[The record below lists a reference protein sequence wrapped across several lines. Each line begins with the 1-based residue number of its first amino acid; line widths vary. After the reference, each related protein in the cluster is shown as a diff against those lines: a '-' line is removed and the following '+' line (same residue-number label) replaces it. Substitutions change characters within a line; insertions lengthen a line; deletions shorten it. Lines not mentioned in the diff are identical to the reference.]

1 MQFLIASNLLYAKAQ
16 EKENERIYQKKK
28 KKKKKLK
35 TTVLVSISI
44 HENQTDAYI
53 KHRFIIG
60 KRKKKKISKFRTLL
74 YGKEENSY
82 PCRG

>member
-1 MQFLIASNLLYAKAQ
+1 MQKPR
-16 EKENERIYQKKK
+16 KKKTNEFIKKKK